1 MTSLARAPLMK
12 KTARMANAT
21 QYSVDDVMIDVHA
34 SSKKQLFQLMAERI
48 ADLPEIKEQG
58 LKCRDIVNATME
70 RERLGST
77 GVGSGVALPHARI
90 DGLERVYAVM
100 ARLET
105 PMDYEAVDEKPV
117 DLVMLLVAPS
127 DAGGAHLRALA
138 QFSRRLRREETR
150 QRLRSAPDEK
160 SLYITITQS
169 AQRAA

>member
-1 MTSLARAPLMK
+1 
-12 KTARMANAT
+12 MANDK
-21 QYSVDDVMIDVHA
+21 QYGVDGVMVDVHA
-34 SSKKQLFQLMAERI
+34 SSKKQLFQLMAEKLVL
-48 ADLPEIKEQG
+48 APKFTQLG
-58 LKCRDIVNATME
+58 LTCRDVVNAAME

-90 DGLERVYAVM
+90 DGLDRVYSIM
-100 ARLET
+100 ARLED
-105 PMDYEAVDEKPV
+105 PMDYEAVDEVPV
-117 DLVMLLVAPS
+117 DLVVLLVAPS

-150 QRLRSAPDEK
+150 QRLRAAPDEK

>member
-1 MTSLARAPLMK
+1 
-12 KTARMANAT
+12 MANAT

-48 ADLPEIKEQG
+48 AELPEIKDLG

-90 DGLERVYAVM
+90 DGLERVYAIM

-105 PMDYEAVDEKPV
+105 PMDYESVDEVPV

-160 SLYITITQS
+160 SLMITITQS